1 MVSARVLFHM
11 LIGIVLACS
20 NAVLAQEGI
29 RFGAPIRA
37 NSAPPSDHL
46 LSLSTAQPAR
56 ELAESAEV
64 VLVSGYEASNG
75 AAGMTVQVNVDRPR
89 SKVLLVMTCYEKVNW
104 HVAASPG
111 TMIAGIIVSGY
122 YPPTVTTMTQTQGY
136 ISRLPYAYETE
147 NANFKELLAR
157 LNALFGIDRVDVF
170 RGSYSIPSTVNISAL
185 DPPRV
190 ELTIEG
196 SVPKASS
203 KGFAFD
209 LLATDYSK
217 VRWTLAGPVGKAGKA
232 NVGEGKVAVSE
243 SGKIIYRLNRDQLE
257 VVDSATGQS
266 AVATLPLNFPR
277 FSWAMDIAYDTKRKI
292 VCVVTLGGEGF
303 LYRFDAR
310 KQQWI
315 DYRSLNNVDILSL
328 SYDQKADRYVAW
340 TDQGSLVFI
349 SSEGAAIFTR
359 TAISRLEGFGRLY
372 DRGNARVPRVLL
384 AAKGDDIA
392 LVYIGGNVV
401 SRIWHYNVKTEDA
414 VLTYAQN

>member
-1 MVSARVLFHM
+1 M
-11 LIGIVLACS
+11 LTGIVLACS

-37 NSAPPSDHL
+37 NSAPPSQYL
-46 LSLSTAQPAR
+46 LALSTAQPAR

-64 VLVSGYEASNG
+64 VLISGYEPSNG
-75 AAGMTVQVNVDRPR
+75 AAGMTVQVNVDRPG

-104 HVAASPG
+104 QVAASPG
-111 TMIAGIIVSGY
+111 TTISGILVSGY
-122 YPPTVTTMTQTQGY
+122 YPPTVTTTIQTQGH

-147 NANFKELLAR
+147 NAKFKELLVR

-170 RGSYSIPSTVNISAL
+170 RGSYSIPSTVNISAV

-190 ELTIEG
+190 ELTIKG
-196 SVPKASS
+196 SLPKASS
-203 KGFAFD
+203 TNFAFD

-217 VRWTLAGPVGKAGKA
+217 VRWSLAGPAGNDGKAY
-232 NVGEGKVAVSE
+232 VGEGKVAVSE
-243 SGKIIYRLNRDQLE
+243 SGRTIYRLNRDQLE
-257 VVDSATGQS
+257 VVDSVTGQS
-266 AVATLPLNFPR
+266 TVATLPPSFPR
-277 FSWAMDIAYDTKRKI
+277 FSWAMDIAYDTKRKF
-292 VCVVTLGGEGF
+292 VCVVSLGGEGF

-310 KQQWI
+310 QQKWI

-340 TDQGSLVFI
+340 TEQGRLVFI
-349 SSEGAAIFTR
+349 SGEGAAIF
-359 TAISRLEGFGRLY
+359 AKEVVSRLDGFGRLY
-372 DRGNARVPRVLL
+372 DRGNARMPRVQI

-392 LVYIGGNVV
+392 MVYIGGHSV